1 MQAMGLAQ
9 IRRSKISRI
18 AMQAIN
24 MGEKYLKFHNF
35 GQSTKLFFC
44 GENYLK
50 TPEQKKKISKYIFDY
65 HRKNQCSILT

>member
-1 MQAMGLAQ
+1 
-9 IRRSKISRI
+9 
-18 AMQAIN
+18 MQAIN

-50 TPEQKKKISKYIFDY
+50 TREQKKKDK
-65 HRKNQCSILT
+65 